1 MVISTTTARAKKLVF
16 DTAASPGL
24 SDAMPPQDP
33 EQARWFA
40 AKLLPHEPKLR
51 AWLRSRFGPATE
63 IDDIVQEAFLR
74 VLHEQSRRVL
84 LSPKAFLFTTARNLA
99 IDQLRRRAT
108 NRTESL
114 AENEALSVLEESEGI
129 PETLSRHQD
138 LALLTEAIQSL
149 PERCRQ
155 VFTLCKV
162 YGLSQRE
169 IAVRLGISEH
179 TVSAQLTIG
188 FNKCA
193 DYVARRREDRK
204 GCP

>member
-1 MVISTTTARAKKLVF
+1 
-16 DTAASPGL
+16 
-24 SDAMPPQDP
+24 MPPQDP

-40 AKLLPHEPKLR
+40 NELLPHEPKLR

-63 IDDIVQEAFLR
+63 IDDIVQEAFMR
-74 VLHEQSRRVL
+74 VLHERSRRVL

-99 IDQLRRRAT
+99 IDQLRRRTT
-108 NRTESL
+108 NRTEPL
-114 AENEALSVLEESEGI
+114 VENEALAVLEGGEGI
-129 PETLSRHQD
+129 PETLAHHQD

-169 IAVRLGISEH
+169 IAERLGISEH

-193 DYVARRREDRK
+193 DYVAQRREDRK
-204 GCP
+204 GFP

>member
-1 MVISTTTARAKKLVF
+1 
-16 DTAASPGL
+16 
-24 SDAMPPQDP
+24 MPPQDP

-40 AKLLPHEPKLR
+40 VELLPHEPKLR
-51 AWLRSRFGPATE
+51 AWLRRRFGPGTE
-63 IDDIVQEAFLR
+63 VDDIVQEAFIR
-74 VLHEQSRRVL
+74 VLHEHSQRGV
-84 LSPKAFLFTTARNLA
+84 LSPKALLYTAARNLA
-99 IDQLRRRAT
+99 IDRLRRRAT

-114 AENEALSVLEESEGI
+114 VENEALAVMEEGEGI
-129 PETLSRHQD
+129 PETLSHHQD
-138 LALLTEAIQSL
+138 LALLTDAIQSL

-169 IAVRLGISEH
+169 IAARLGISEH

-193 DYVARRREDRK
+193 DYVAKHREDRK
-204 GCP
+204 GFL